1 MRRTSFRTV
10 WKNKLIN
17 SPNVPLHTAA
27 ALTGLHC
34 VWWLPRYTFFDKCS
48 ASASAHLR
56 PSHPKPMM
64 QSLHVL
70 RFALHGGQRHGS
82 TSNDRSVHSEQ
93 EIVPTPCPIR
103 LRDTALAA
111 LLRCLLHRPVI
122 EPLPLSHTLLP
133 ASRSESDLCSNCSAA
148 VRSLRSP
155 HVLSRQLDF
164 HWLRLVDVSR
174 SSAERSQLSLPR
186 LTRNDFHF
194 SLSAVRR
201 STRSIA
207 PMTAAAALLSS
218 FVRAVL
224 TWRHRTVTS
233 TRQAG
238 RRHFF
243 GGIATNCLNN
253 SKSAPLSPSS
263 SPFRTASSSPH
274 IAALILA
281 FGKR

>member
-1 MRRTSFRTV
+1 MISRLATERICRQWNTSA
-10 WKNKLIN
+10 NI
-17 SPNVPLHTAA
+17 
-27 ALTGLHC
+27 
-34 VWWLPRYTFFDKCS
+34 
-48 ASASAHLR
+48 
-56 PSHPKPMM
+56 
-64 QSLHVL
+64 L
-70 RFALHGGQRHGS
+70 RFALHGGQQHGS
-82 TSNDRSVHSEQ
+82 TSNGRSGSEQ
-93 EIVPTPCPIR
+93 ESMPTPDLYASATPLSLRSTGR
-103 LRDTALAA
+103 LR
-111 LLRCLLHRPVI
+111 RPAPK
-122 EPLPLSHTLLP
+122 PLTLWHTLLP
-133 ASRSESDLCSNCSAA
+133 ASRSESDLCSNCRAV

-186 LTRNDFHF
+186 LTRNNFHF

-201 STRSIA
+201 GTRSIA

-238 RRHFF
+238 RIHFF

>member
-1 MRRTSFRTV
+1 MPTPD
-10 WKNKLIN
+10 L
-17 SPNVPLHTAA
+17 
-27 ALTGLHC
+27 
-34 VWWLPRYTFFDKCS
+34 Y
-48 ASASAHLR
+48 ASATPLSLR
-56 PSHPKPMM
+56 SVGRLRRSVPKP
-64 QSLHVL
+64 LTL
-70 RFALHGGQRHGS
+70 W
-82 TSNDRSVHSEQ
+82 
-93 EIVPTPCPIR
+93 
-103 LRDTALAA
+103 
-111 LLRCLLHRPVI
+111 
-122 EPLPLSHTLLP
+122 HTLLP
-133 ASRSESDLCSNCSAA
+133 ASRSESDLCSNCLCA
-148 VRSLRSP
+148 VVRPLRSP

-186 LTRNDFHF
+186 LTRYDFHY
-194 SLSAVRR
+194 SRYAVRR
-201 STRSIA
+201 GINSIA
-207 PMTAAAALLSS
+207 PMTAAAALISS

-243 GGIATNCLNN
+243 GGIATNCQNN

-274 IAALILA
+274 IAVLILA